1 MQYRMG
7 KRNIGGALFLCHWPK
22 SLMELGAWLSS
33 LETLEYKFWIALK
46 MKSGFPI
53 KGRIHP
59 AHYGL
64 LYYVKK
70 GAQPTF
76 NVVRHRSPRCRNK
89 NAASLSGTTA
99 DTEGSTNNSKQTETF
114 GFKSA
119 TFGRTQD
126 QRARTRSERTA
137 SMNFQCKFRACHSH
151 GEQSGRLVLDCF
163 SGGGSTLHAAQLHNR
178 PRIGIDIENSD
189 ASLRR
194 LKTFFDGQETRI
206 PPARIRRCFEK
217 NFVERF
223 LTVHPNSKQRPF
235 VRVRRLARAIG
246 DKFKSKSRVYPT
258 SPAINGA
265 TPDRNSASRAT
276 LRRTATARRANALLL
291 LAGRFDSQIAQ
302 LAGIDFSG

>member
-137 SMNFQCKFRACHSH
+137 SMNFQCKFPSVPFSWRAV
-151 GEQSGRLVLDCF
+151 R
-163 SGGGSTLHAAQLHNR
+163 
-178 PRIGIDIENSD
+178 
-189 ASLRR
+189 
-194 LKTFFDGQETRI
+194 ETR
-206 PPARIRRCFEK
+206 ARLFQRRRQHSACSA
-217 NFVERF
+217 
-223 LTVHPNSKQRPF
+223 TSQ
-235 VRVRRLARAIG
+235 
-246 DKFKSKSRVYPT
+246 SPT
-258 SPAINGA
+258 
-265 TPDRNSASRAT
+265 DRDRH
-276 LRRTATARRANALLL
+276 
-291 LAGRFDSQIAQ
+291 
-302 LAGIDFSG
+302 